1 MPGAVHNRSRAS
13 SRPIRS
19 SLSMITETL
28 NRIAPLAKDWFE
40 RAAARQ
46 LQLTKPPGS
55 LGALEEIA
63 NRLAAIQQMLKP
75 EVARRR
81 IYVVAADH
89 GVVEEGVSAYPR
101 EVTAQMVYNF
111 LRGGAAINALGR
123 HGGIEVRVVDAG
135 VCTDLAEAPALI
147 RKKVVRGTANFTRG
161 RAMTRDEAVRS
172 VEIGIE
178 LARESAAEGVVLL
191 GIGEMG
197 IGNTTAASAI
207 AATLTGLSPETVTGY
222 GAGVDDAG
230 LQKKIAAIKRALE
243 INRPDRADP
252 IDVLSKVGG
261 AEIGVMA
268 GVTLGAAAERIP
280 VVADGF
286 ISTSAAALACVFCS
300 NVSDYLFIGHRSQ
313 ERGHDSLIEFIGQRP
328 LLDLRMRLGEG
339 TGAALAMH
347 IIGAAARLLGE
358 MATFAEAG
366 VSDRGE

>member
-1 MPGAVHNRSRAS
+1 
-13 SRPIRS
+13 
-19 SLSMITETL
+19 MITDTL
-28 NRIAPLAKDWFE
+28 NRITPIAQDWLE

-55 LGALEEIA
+55 LGVLEDLA
-63 NRLAAIQQMLKP
+63 NRLAAMRQTLRP
-75 EVARRR
+75 EVYRRR

-89 GVVEEGVSAYPR
+89 GVVAEGVSAYPR

-111 LRGGAAINALGR
+111 LAGGAAINTLAR

-135 VCTDLAEAPALI
+135 VDADFGDAPELI

-161 RAMTRDEAVRS
+161 PAMTRDEAVRS

-178 LARESAAEGVVLL
+178 LARESAAEGVDLL

-207 AATLTGLSPETVTGY
+207 AATLTELSPEAVTGH

-230 LQKKIAAIKRALE
+230 LLRKIAVVKRALE
-243 INRPDRADP
+243 VNTPDRSDAL
-252 IDVLSKVGG
+252 DVLAKVGG
-261 AEIGVMA
+261 AEIGVMI

-280 VVADGF
+280 IVADGF
-286 ISTSAAALACVFCS
+286 ISTSAAALACVFCPNS
-300 NVSDYLFIGHRSQ
+300 RDYLFIGHRSQ

-328 LLDLRMRLGEG
+328 LLDLRLRLGEG

-366 VSDRGE
+366 VSERGHNG